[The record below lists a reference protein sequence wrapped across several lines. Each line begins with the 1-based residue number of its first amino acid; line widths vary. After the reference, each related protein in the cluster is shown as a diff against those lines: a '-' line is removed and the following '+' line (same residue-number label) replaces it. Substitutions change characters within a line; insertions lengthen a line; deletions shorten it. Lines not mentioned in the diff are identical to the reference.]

1 MSQSFPESRIPL
13 SFAQQRLWFLHQ
25 LDGTSGEYH
34 VPEGFLLR
42 GELDRDALRRALDA
56 LVARHESLRTRFPA
70 FDGEP
75 VQVAEPEL
83 RLELPVEEVDGVP
96 ESRLSEA
103 LWEEWE
109 RAFDL
114 AAGPLVRARLL
125 RFGARSHGL
134 VLTTHHIVSDGWS
147 QALLHH
153 ELQALYAAFR
163 AGRESPLPPLP
174 LRYADFALWQRRRG
188 AFEADLAYW
197 KERLASL
204 PERLELP
211 ADRPRRAVAASPA
224 SVLRLA
230 IGGEALARL
239 REVGRAGR
247 ATLYMTMLA
256 AFAVLLARSSG
267 QDDVAV
273 GSPIAGRQK
282 AELERLVGL
291 FVNTLVLRTRVRREA
306 TFAELLEEVRQ
317 TALEAYRHQDAPFE
331 RVVEEVSPARRLDA
345 TPLFQVVFSVLAAPA
360 QALRLEGLEVEQVRT
375 RRLKST
381 LDLEVHAYERPQEV
395 ELLWAY
401 DESLF
406 ERERMERMAR
416 RYVRL
421 LEQVAA
427 DPARPVGDYE
437 LVDDEERAWLA
448 ERSRG
453 PRRAVPEGNVY
464 GLFAEQA
471 ARSPG
476 AVAVRFEGSE
486 LTYAELAAR
495 AAGVVAPSGTPVGV
509 RMERGPDLVAALLGI
524 LQAGAVYVPLDPSD
538 PPERTE
544 LIVRDAGVELVLT
557 DLDGAED
564 RPPTLQQT
572 VARSRDAAAYVVYTS
587 GSTGVPKGVV
597 ATHRG
602 LANQLRWLAD
612 EFGLGPSDRVLQKA
626 SIGFDA
632 SIAELLAPLVTGARL
647 VVARPGGAQ
656 DPEYIVD
663 LIRREEITFL
673 DLPPSL
679 LRVLLAHP
687 GLRRCTSLRWVLS
700 GGEVLPLELRDEL
713 CRVLPEA
720 ALYNTYGPTETT
732 VQCTFHD
739 CSRGGGYRSVPIGRP
754 IANTHV
760 HVLDERMRPVPVGV
774 VGELYVGGA
783 GVARGYLN
791 RPELTAERFVP
802 DPSGGGGRLYRTG
815 DLVRF
820 GFDGELEFFGRS
832 DDQVKLRGYRIEL
845 GEIEAVLRRHAG
857 VEEAVAALCEERL
870 VAYVVGA
877 AEPED
882 LRAHLRRHL
891 PEHMIPAVIAPL
903 DALPLTP
910 SGKVDRKAFPA
921 PHVQAKA
928 EREPRTPQEEA
939 LCRAFAEVLGLER
952 VGVDDSFFALGGHS
966 LLTMRLV
973 ERIHGELGVRLGV
986 RTLFE
991 APSVAELAGRLGAR
1005 PPDDGALER
1014 VLPLRPGGSLPPL
1027 VCLPPATGLGWSY
1040 AGLVPGLDP
1049 ERPVYALQAAWDG
1062 PLPESVEELAHDYA
1076 SLVREIQPSGPV
1088 LLTGWSF
1095 GALLAHAV
1103 ACRVREVALLV
1114 LLDGY
1119 PLADLPRVPAEPDPV
1134 RELAELLRLSADG
1147 EVTDVASLVEA
1158 ARRAA
1163 HPLALLSVEQA
1174 ERVAR
1179 LSAHH
1184 ETLAR
1189 RHRPPR
1195 FDGALTFVAA
1205 AERPEVLSPDL
1216 WRPYVTGPLD
1226 VHELPCTHLELTD
1239 PGPIAVIGSL
1249 LEAAV

>member
-1 MSQSFPESRIPL
+1 MSRSSPEPRIPL

-25 LDGTSGEYH
+25 LEGTSGEYH
-34 VPEGFLLR
+34 IPEAFVVR
-42 GELDRDALRRALDA
+42 GDLDRDALRRALDA
-56 LVARHESLRTRFPA
+56 LVARHESLRTRFPTPG
-70 FDGEP
+70 GEP
-75 VQVAEPEL
+75 VQVVEPEL
-83 RLELPVEEVDGVP
+83 RLGLSVEEVGGVP
-96 ESRLSEA
+96 ESRLAEA

-109 RAFDL
+109 RPFDL

-147 QALLHH
+147 QALLRR
-153 ELQALYAAFR
+153 ELEVLYAAFR
-163 AGRESPLPPLP
+163 AGPVPGTCLAPERESPLPPLP
-174 LRYADFALWQRRRG
+174 LRYADFALRQRRHG

-197 KERLASL
+197 KERLARL
-204 PERLELP
+204 PEWLELP
-211 ADRPRRAVAASPA
+211 ADRPRRAAAASPA
-224 SVLRLA
+224 TVLRLA
-230 IGGEALARL
+230 VGGEALARL
-239 REVGRAGR
+239 REVGRAHR

-256 AFAVLLARSSG
+256 ALAVLLARSSG
-267 QDDVAV
+267 QDDVAI

-291 FVNTLVLRTRVRREA
+291 FVNTLVLRIGVRRDA
-306 TFAELLEEVRQ
+306 TFAELLEEVRR
-317 TALEAYRHQDAPFE
+317 TALEAYRHAEAPFE

-345 TPLFQVVFSVLAAPA
+345 TPLFQVVLTVLPAPA
-360 QALRLEGLEVEQVRT
+360 QALRLEGLEVEQVRL

-381 LDLEVHAYERPQEV
+381 LDLEVHAFERPQEI
-395 ELLWAY
+395 ELFWAY

-421 LEQVAA
+421 LEQAAA

-437 LVDDEERAWLA
+437 LVDEKERAWLA

-464 GLFAEQA
+464 ELFAAQA
-471 ARSPG
+471 ARAPD

-486 LTYAELAAR
+486 LTYAELDGW
-495 AAGVVAPSGTPVGV
+495 AGAVAVPPETLVGV
-509 RMERGPDLVAALLGI
+509 RMERGPALVAALLGI
-524 LQAGAVYVPLDPSD
+524 LRAGAVYVPLDPSD
-538 PPERTE
+538 PRPEPLAE
-544 LIVRDAGVELVLT
+544 VDLVLT
-557 DLDGAED
+557 GLGAAQVVAPP
-564 RPPTLQQT
+564 RP
-572 VARSRDAAAYVVYTS
+572 VSGDAAAYVVYTS
-587 GSTGVPKGVV
+587 GSAGVPKGVV

-656 DPEYIVD
+656 DPDYLVD
-663 LIRREEITFL
+663 LIRREGITFL

-679 LRVLLAHP
+679 LRVLVAHP
-687 GLRRCTSLRWVLS
+687 GLPRCTSLRWVLS
-700 GGEVLPLELRDEL
+700 GGEVLPLELRDEFR
-713 CRVLPEA
+713 RVLPNA

-774 VGELYVGGA
+774 VGELYVGGP

-791 RPELTAERFVP
+791 RPALTAERFVP
-802 DPSGGGGRLYRTG
+802 FEGGRVYRTG

-820 GFDGELEFFGRS
+820 GFDGELEFFGRT

-845 GEIEAVLRRHAG
+845 GEIEAALRRHPA
-857 VEEAVAALCEERL
+857 VEQAVAALRDERL
-870 VAYVVGA
+870 VAHVVGRA
-877 AEPED
+877 TPEE

-891 PEHMIPAVIAPL
+891 PEHMVPAAIAPL
-903 DALPLTP
+903 AALPLTP
-910 SGKVDRKAFPA
+910 SGKVDRAALPA
-921 PHVQAKA
+921 PDVRPSAG
-928 EREPRTPQEEA
+928 RGPRTPQEEA

-952 VGVDDSFFALGGHS
+952 VGIDDSFFALGGHS

-973 ERIHGELGVRLGV
+973 DRIHEELGVRLGV

-991 APSVAELAGRLGAR
+991 APTVAELAGQLGAR
-1005 PPDDGALER
+1005 PPDDAALER
-1014 VLPLRPGGSLPPL
+1014 VLPLRRAGSLPPL

-1040 AGLVPGLDP
+1040 AGLVRGLDP
-1049 ERPVYALQAAWDG
+1049 ERPVFALQAAGDG
-1062 PLPESVEELAHDYA
+1062 QLPESVDELARHYA
-1076 SLVREIQPSGPV
+1076 ALVREIQPSGPW
-1088 LLTGWSF
+1088 LLAGWSF
-1095 GALLAHAV
+1095 GGLLAHAV
-1103 ACRVREVALLV
+1103 ACRLEEVALLA
-1114 LLDGY
+1114 LLDAY
-1119 PLADLPRVPAEPDPV
+1119 PLADLPRVPKESDPV
-1134 RELAELLRLSADG
+1134 HELAELLRLSVDG
-1147 EVTDVASLVEA
+1147 EVTDVTGLVEA

-1163 HPLALLSVEQA
+1163 HPLALLSVAQA

-1179 LSAHH
+1179 LAGHH
-1184 ETLAR
+1184 DTLAR
-1189 RHRPPR
+1189 RHRPAR
-1195 FDGALTFVAA
+1195 FDGAVTFVAA
-1205 AERPEVLSPDL
+1205 AERPDVLSPDL
-1216 WRPYVTGPLD
+1216 WRPYVTGPID
-1226 VHELPCTHLELTD
+1226 VHELSCTHLELTD
-1239 PGPIAVIGSL
+1239 PGPITVIASL
-1249 LEAAV
+1249 LEAAA

>member
-1 MSQSFPESRIPL
+1 MSRFSPETRIPL

-25 LDGTSGEYH
+25 LEGTSGEYH

-42 GELDRDALRRALDA
+42 GALDRDALRRALDA
-56 LVARHESLRTRFPA
+56 LVARHESLRTRFPTL
-70 FDGEP
+70 DGEP
-75 VQVAEPEL
+75 LQLVEPEL

-109 RAFDL
+109 RPFDL

-134 VLTTHHIVSDGWS
+134 VLTTHHLVSDGWS
-147 QALLHH
+147 QALLRH
-153 ELQALYAAFR
+153 ELQALYAAYR
-163 AGRESPLPPLP
+163 AGREPALPPIP
-174 LRYADFALWQRRRG
+174 LRYADFALAQRRRG
-188 AFEADLAYW
+188 DFEGDLAYW
-197 KERLASL
+197 KERLAGL

-211 ADRPRRAVAASPA
+211 ADRPRRSAVASPA
-224 SVLRLA
+224 SVLRLVV
-230 IGGEALARL
+230 GGEALVRL
-239 REVGRAGR
+239 REVSRASR

-267 QDDVAV
+267 RDDVAV

-291 FVNTLVLRTRVRREA
+291 FLNTLVLRIGVRREA

-360 QALRLEGLEVEQVRT
+360 QPLRLEGLEVEQVRL

-381 LDLEVHAYERPQEV
+381 LDLEVHAFERPE
-395 ELLWAY
+395 ELELFWAY
-401 DESLF
+401 DETLF

-421 LEQVAA
+421 LEQAVA
-427 DPARPVGDYE
+427 DPARAVGDYE
-437 LVDDEERAWLA
+437 LVDDDERAWLA

-453 PRRAVPEGNVY
+453 PRREVPEGNVY
-464 GLFAEQA
+464 ELFAAQA
-471 ARSPG
+471 ARSPD
-476 AVAVRFEGSE
+476 AVAVRFEGVE
-486 LTYAELAAR
+486 LTYAELEAR
-495 AAGVVAPSGTPVGV
+495 AAAIAVPPEALVGV
-509 RMERGPDLVAALLGI
+509 RMERGPALVAALLGI
-524 LQAGAVYVPLDPSD
+524 LRAGAVYVPLDPSD
-538 PPERTE
+538 PRPEPLAE
-544 LIVRDAGVELVLT
+544 VDLMLT
-557 DLDGAED
+557 DPGDAKAVAPP
-564 RPPTLQQT
+564 RP
-572 VARSRDAAAYVVYTS
+572 VSGHDAAYVIHTS

-597 ATHRG
+597 ATHG
-602 LANQLRWLAD
+602 ALASQLRWLAE
-612 EFGLGPSDRVLQKA
+612 EFRLGPDDRVLQKA

-632 SIAELLAPLVTGARL
+632 SIAELLAPLVTGGRL
-647 VVARPGGAQ
+647 VVARPGGAR
-656 DPEYIVD
+656 DPDYLVD
-663 LIRREEITFL
+663 LIAREGITFL

-687 GLRRCTSLRWVLS
+687 GFARCTSLRWVLS
-700 GGEVLPLELRDEL
+700 GGDVLPLELRDEFR
-713 CRVLPEA
+713 RVVPAA

-754 IANTHV
+754 IANTEV

-783 GVARGYLN
+783 GLARGYLN

-820 GFDGELEFFGRS
+820 GFDGELEFFGRT

-845 GEIEAVLRRHAG
+845 GEIEAVLRRHPA
-857 VEEAVAALCEERL
+857 VEQAVAALRGERL
-870 VAYVVGA
+870 VAYVVGTA
-877 AEPED
+877 APEE
-882 LRAHLRRHL
+882 LRAHLRRQL
-891 PEHMIPAVIAPL
+891 PEHMVPAVLAPL
-903 DALPLTP
+903 DALPLTS
-910 SGKVDRKAFPA
+910 SGKVDRAALPA
-921 PHVQAKA
+921 PRVEAKA
-928 EREPRTPQEEA
+928 GRGPRTPQEEA

-952 VGVDDSFFALGGHS
+952 VGIDDSFFTLGGHS

-973 ERIHGELGVRLGV
+973 ERIHDDLGVRLGV

-991 APSVAELAGRLGAR
+991 APTVAELAGRLGAR
-1005 PPDDGALER
+1005 PPEDGALER
-1014 VLPLRPGGSLPPL
+1014 VLPLRRTGSLPPL

-1040 AGLVPGLDP
+1040 AGLVAGLDP
-1049 ERPVYALQAAWDG
+1049 ERPVYALQAAWNG
-1062 PLPESVEELAHDYA
+1062 TLPESIEALADDYA
-1076 SLVREIQPSGPV
+1076 SFVRGIQPDGPC
-1088 LLTGWSF
+1088 LLAGWSF

-1103 ACRVREVALLV
+1103 ACRLRDVALLA

-1119 PLADLPRVPAEPDPV
+1119 PLADLPRAPEQPDPV
-1134 RELAELLRLSADG
+1134 RELAELLRLSVDG
-1147 EVTDVASLVEA
+1147 EVGDVASLVEA

-1174 ERVAR
+1174 ERIVH
-1179 LSAHH
+1179 LFAHH
-1184 ETLAR
+1184 GALAR
-1189 RHRPPR
+1189 GHRPAR
-1195 FDGALTFVAA
+1195 FNGAVTFVAA
-1205 AERPEVLSPDL
+1205 AERPDVLSPAL
-1216 WRPYVTGPLD
+1216 WRPYVSGAID

-1239 PGPIAVIGSL
+1239 PGPVAVIGSL
-1249 LEAAV
+1249 LEAAA